1 MEYTRLLTYKG
12 VIDYLK
18 ENNATR
24 MDFIKN
30 PSNGYDLHFELNNEC
45 KSAGT
50 IDKRLQQDIRAEVQ
64 LNVNDVIVAIM
75 TNQNGEVLYDL
86 RYKAD
91 TKSDINDTTINL
103 TQTDGNYEGK
113 YPELFLSPLAYDCLS
128 SYPPAPKMPARPD
141 YIEPSSYQ
149 SEGRLLKGIYWLLAG
164 ILCPIGAAK
173 SGESSFMIYFS
184 LIVFNA
190 IAIYY
195 FVKHFKSKNAFI
207 KYIEKE
213 NSIKEKRYQ
222 NQLTEYNWQIKRTKT
237 EEYIKEYRRKM
248 ASCFFTRSISSGL
261 IPCCDDDIVKKGPAE
276 EFLANAL
283 KESYTILTDKKIRIN
298 RSFYYPDIVI
308 VKGGM
313 YIDVEI
319 DEPYSNEGIPIH
331 YQEDKG
337 DKMRN
342 EFFTENGWEVIRFSE
357 KQVFNNTKEC
367 ISFIGKYITSIQK
380 CSSTIS
386 IDEAFIDPKC
396 TRAEALSLA
405 KLDYRS
411 FYLPQSIRIGKGTP
425 NDNATSLSSSDLDDL
440 PF

>member
-1 MEYTRLLTYKG
+1 MDYTRIAYCINVLSFIRKMSAQNL
-12 VIDYLK
+12 DMEK
-18 ENNATR
+18 ENGGRYVFKLDNAEKTTGTV
-24 MDFIKN
+24 DDLITKKLVDGEV
-30 PSNGYDLHFELNNEC
+30 PSVDKLEVAAITNQDGIVNYELRYNEA
-45 KSAGT
+45 SESIDNGT
-50 IDKRLQQDIRAEVQ
+50 IIL
-64 LNVNDVIVAIM
+64 
-75 TNQNGEVLYDL
+75 DL
-86 RYKAD
+86 AKAD
-91 TKSDINDTTINL
+91 GSN
-103 TQTDGNYEGK
+103 GK
-113 YPELFLSPLAYDCLS
+113 YPEVFLSPLAYTCLAG
-128 SYPPAPKMPARPD
+128 YPPGPDKPVRPT
-141 YIEPSSYQ
+141 YIEKQSYQ
-149 SEGRLLKGIYWLLAG
+149 SEGRLLKGTYWLLAG
-164 ILCPIGAAK
+164 ILCPMLLLK
-173 SGESSFMIYFS
+173 SGEPLFLFFWT
-184 LIVFNA
+184 LIIFNA

-195 FVKHFKSKNAFI
+195 FIKHFKNKNAFI
-207 KYIEKE
+207 KDIEKE
-213 NSIKEKRYQ
+213 NSIKERRYQ
-222 NQLTEYNWQIKRTKT
+222 NQLTEYNWQIKRNKT

-248 ASCFFTRSISSGL
+248 ASCYLTRSISSGL